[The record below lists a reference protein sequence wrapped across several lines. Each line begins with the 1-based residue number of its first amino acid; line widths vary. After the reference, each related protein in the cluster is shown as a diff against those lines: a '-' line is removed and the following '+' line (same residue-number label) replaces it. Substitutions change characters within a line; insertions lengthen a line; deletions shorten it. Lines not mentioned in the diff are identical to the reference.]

1 MSNFQHLVLNSAK
14 ATASNQCLTGC
25 TYRIVQT
32 EEISGRNV
40 LKLVPVVQ
48 SADTFIPIV
57 QPNVIPNGSPVNV
70 LPAGIPLLSH
80 VQNTP
85 LSSPVKIPVVQQQT
99 GFGNYIF
106 TTTPGNLRLSPESSF
121 VDHKSPPQNT
131 AVVLDKS
138 YLNLAPGAQLVNPTF
153 LMVKAKSPSISLKPA
168 NMLPS
173 GHHLQIPAHAEVKSV
188 PASLLP
194 MVIQQKILAT
204 TSCNEATKN
213 PSVIYVSPVNTV
225 KTLVTNRLSQAY
237 PKPVASAISSV
248 VPSSVGQSPK
258 APMKWIVQE
267 NKESAACLVPVK
279 SSNDTAS
286 KILKMLSGNPSEQS
300 NIVNVLPAT
309 SNVVHIKDNAL
320 VMYNNKIY
328 LLAKRGSEVLN
339 SMSSSAVSPEKP
351 LEVAKDVPNKV
362 VEVVLSKNKVANP
375 SGATQLSPRADTAV
389 LQCMKPLG
397 APKLPSEPE
406 LHVKRESS
414 VFRIEDA
421 FVPQMSAVI
430 SNQWNQECRVDPQR
444 LGSSATANSTARS
457 SPEPAVNTQS
467 GELTSTTSGRSIPSA
482 VTDQSLRLR
491 FGLFKK
497 EKVILKRFPLLCQG
511 NPPKAVSKISAA
523 ASHGRSVTKNT
534 TTMSGK
540 PGDAAQS
547 YCIKRKVSQSIPQE
561 NPKRFAVDSSAFM
574 EDSDAGNGYLESL
587 EDTDSPPL
595 SPSAAYP
602 ADIPETSTSTPEN
615 HQVLP
620 VPNYSRLCASPVD
633 LDDTVRDE
641 KIWRLKELLRERE
654 AALEAIRQKLS
665 S

>member
-467 GELTSTTSGRSIPSA
+467 GEL
-482 VTDQSLRLR
+482 
-491 FGLFKK
+491 
-497 EKVILKRFPLLCQG
+497 
-511 NPPKAVSKISAA
+511 
-523 ASHGRSVTKNT
+523 
-534 TTMSGK
+534 
-540 PGDAAQS
+540 DAAQS